1 MLLLINIGQ
10 SVNSFFLIKDR
21 QYVYTSEIMFPLY
34 ANYIIVFHV
43 DTCWILKP
51 EKSIQKIAYFCPI
64 LLSRYSTKKGKL

>member
-1 MLLLINIGQ
+1 
-10 SVNSFFLIKDR
+10 
-21 QYVYTSEIMFPLY
+21 MFPLY

-64 LLSRYSTKKGKL
+64 LLSRYSTEKGKL